1 LTEKK
6 IIWAS
11 LSLSNWASVLQSA
24 FYFSIAMLVV
34 TQTISMPYGNMISI
48 LAVGLMMVY
57 VWFVIRVV
65 LDVLAGIAIVGF
77 DITLSIV
84 IRATSE
90 SMMRVESIMLN
101 V

>member
-1 LTEKK
+1 M
-6 IIWAS
+6 
-11 LSLSNWASVLQSA
+11 LQSA

-57 VWFVIRVV
+57 VWFVTRVV
-65 LDVLAGIAIVGF
+65 LDVPAGIAIVDF
-77 DITLSIV
+77 DIILSIV

>member
-1 LTEKK
+1 M
-6 IIWAS
+6 
-11 LSLSNWASVLQSA
+11 LQSA

-57 VWFVIRVV
+57 VWFVTRVV
-65 LDVLAGIAIVGF
+65 LDVPAAIAIAVVGF
-77 DITLSIV
+77 DIILSIV

-90 SMMRVESIMLN
+90 SMMRVESVMLN

>member
-1 LTEKK
+1 
-6 IIWAS
+6 
-11 LSLSNWASVLQSA
+11 
-24 FYFSIAMLVV
+24 
-34 TQTISMPYGNMISI
+34 MPYGNMISI

>member
-1 LTEKK
+1 LGF
-6 IIWAS
+6 IVAY
-11 LSLSNWASVLQSA
+11 NWASVLQSA
-24 FYFSIAMLVV
+24 FYFPIAMLVV

-57 VWFVIRVV
+57 VWFVTRVV
-65 LDVLAGIAIVGF
+65 LDVPAGIAIVDF
-77 DITLSIV
+77 DIILSIV

-90 SMMRVESIMLN
+90 SMMRVESVMLN